1 MEEEVSPRSLSMRSV
16 NVCVCWVGMRRLF
29 GYSLGNTLKREAKVK
44 YQRTVGRS
52 EWKGGIQASC

>member
-1 MEEEVSPRSLSMRSV
+1 M
-16 NVCVCWVGMRRLF
+16 CVLGGNEKALWLF
-29 GYSLGNTLKREAKVK
+29 IGQYLTPKREAKVK